1 MGVFR
6 FGIMGAA
13 KIGAKFCDAVSRLP
27 QAQVAAVASKSQ
39 ERADGRCAAS
49 LEGALRRTTTQYD
62 TCITK
67 SKDIRLRRGK
77 VHYALLPVWMLHTKW
92 QGKDYLFAMNG
103 QTGKLVGDLPVD
115 KRKVA
120 AWFAGIS
127 VPLMILLAIL
137 L

>member
-1 MGVFR
+1 M
-6 FGIMGAA
+6 
-13 KIGAKFCDAVSRLP
+13 DAIEPYDYRASSPSRP
-27 QAQVAAVASKSQ
+27 RTCRVY
-39 ERADGRCAAS
+39 GR
-49 LEGALRRTTTQYD
+49 Q
-62 TCITK
+62 I
-67 SKDIRLRRGK
+67 RRGRRHLPGPRPQPDAEFGQQRAFGQHYRLQQLSTLSENISIDYTAK
-77 VHYALLPVWMLHTKW
+77 HYALLPVWMLHTKW

-103 QTGKLVGDLPVD
+103 QTGKLVGGLPVD

>member
-1 MGVFR
+1 M
-6 FGIMGAA
+6 AD
-13 KIGAKFCDAVSRLP
+13 KYDEDA
-27 QAQVAAVASKSQ
+27 
-39 ERADGRCAAS
+39 
-49 LEGALRRTTTQYD
+49 D
-62 TCITK
+62 TCQARAHSRMQNSASSELSASTL
-67 SKDIRLRRGK
+67 SAFAEMPL
-77 VHYALLPVWMLHTKW
+77 VMLPVWMLHTKW